1 MKKYLSNN
9 GAFKAVI
16 FFVSCVLSAM
26 TSANMNKPAT
36 ELMALLAGE
45 HRTPAYVLRDKYRH
59 PAETLVFF
67 QIEKNQVVVE
77 ISPGGGWYTELL
89 APFLKQHGQLY
100 AASFPKQSAV
110 DYYAKSRAKF
120 DAKLAANMQVYGAV
134 KVTELAP
141 PKYVDIAPSGSADRV
156 LTFRNVHN
164 WMKAG
169 SAEGVFAAMHDAL
182 KTGGLLGIVEHRAKP
197 GTSFDD
203 MITSGYVTESAVIK
217 LATEAGFELVATT
230 EINANSAD
238 TADHPR
244 GVWTLPPSLRLG
256 EVDKD
261 KYLAIG
267 ESDRMT
273 LLFKKS

>member
-1 MKKYLSNN
+1 
-9 GAFKAVI
+9 
-16 FFVSCVLSAM
+16 
-26 TSANMNKPAT
+26 
-36 ELMALLAGE
+36 
-45 HRTPAYVLRDKYRH
+45 
-59 PAETLVFF
+59 
-67 QIEKNQVVVE
+67 
-77 ISPGGGWYTELL
+77 
-89 APFLKQHGQLY
+89 
-100 AASFPKQSAV
+100 
-110 DYYAKSRAKF
+110 
-120 DAKLAANMQVYGAV
+120 
-134 KVTELAP
+134 
-141 PKYVDIAPSGSADRV
+141 VDIAPSGSADRV

-169 SAEGVFAAMHDAL
+169 SAEGVFAAMYDAL